1 MLSVILI
8 AGAIAMFLSFF
19 RSDSYRSVA
28 GVRVDPLALDRV
40 LDPALV
46 AADPPA
52 GSVETEAR
60 LVRSPDVEALVT
72 AELGEAPSVS
82 SSRLSGTDV
91 IEIRAE
97 AATGGRAAQVAT
109 AYATAFTT
117 TRNQQLDEQADAVAT
132 ELQQEID
139 ALSTRIVELE
149 AAGDETGRAA
159 AATEQEALR
168 ASLASLDT
176 RRDAGDLVAAEV
188 VVPAET
194 PTDPVSTRPLRTGAM
209 ALVAGL
215 FVGSILALLLNR
227 FDRSV
232 RSTEEVE
239 SVTTFDVLSS
249 IPEVTSWK
257 VTSEALLVATKPREA
272 EVNEAYEQ
280 LAKLVS
286 ELTEASGSAVVQ
298 VTSPSTREGKTA
310 TVANLGVALARA
322 GVNVMVVG
330 ADLRKPRLHDFF
342 GLDNSVGFTSVVLG
356 KVPLSAALQ
365 PVPGHPGLVLL
376 ASGPLPPKPAE
387 LLASARIPEVLRSLA
402 AHAEVVLV
410 DAPPA
415 LSGID
420 AMKLAE
426 SVDEVLLVCAYAR
439 TEADNA
445 RRAAEVLLHTG
456 TPVMGA
462 ILNGIPPA
470 R

>member
-8 AGAIAMFLSFF
+8 AGAIAMFLSYF

-28 GVRVDPLALDRV
+28 GVRVDPLALERV
-40 LDPALV
+40 LDPALA

-52 GSVETEAR
+52 GSVETAAR
-60 LVRSPDVEALVT
+60 LVRSPNVEALVT
-72 AELGEAPSVS
+72 AELGEAPAVS
-82 SSRLSGTDV
+82 SSRLPGTDV

-117 TRNQQLDEQADAVAT
+117 ARNQELDEQADEVAA

-139 ALSTRIVELE
+139 ALSTRVVDLA
-149 AAGDETGRAA
+149 AAGDEAARAA
-159 AATEQEALR
+159 AATEQESLR
-168 ASLASLDT
+168 NSLESLDA
-176 RRDAGDLVAAEV
+176 RRNAGDLVAAEI

-194 PTDPVSTRPLRTGAM
+194 PTDPISTRPLRTGGM

-232 RSTEEVE
+232 RSAVEVE
-239 SVTTFDVLSS
+239 SVTTFDVLAC
-249 IPEVTSWK
+249 IPEVVSWK
-257 VTSEALLVATKPREA
+257 VTSEALLAASNPRER

-280 LAKLVS
+280 LAKSVA
-286 ELTEASGSAVVQ
+286 ELTAASGSAVIE

-310 TVANLGVALARA
+310 TVANLGAALARA
-322 GVNVMVVG
+322 GVKVMVVG
-330 ADLRKPRLHDFF
+330 ADLRKPRLHQFF
-342 GLDNSVGFTSVVLG
+342 GLDNSVGLTSVVLG

-365 PVPGHPGLVLL
+365 PVAGHPGLVLL

-387 LLASARIPEVLRSLA
+387 LLASERIPEVLRSLT

-410 DAPPA
+410 DVPPA

-420 AMKLAE
+420 AVKLAE

-439 TEADNA
+439 TDADTA
-445 RRAAEVLLHTG
+445 RRAAEVLVQVG

-462 ILNGIPPA
+462 ILNGTTPT